1 MSLVVVLVALPQLQL
16 VVVLAVVSAV
26 TSTMLTC
33 FRAQDSETT
42 RDRPEHTDTPSL
54 VAEDSTEV
62 MRCMWV
68 VHCIRGSK

>member
-26 TSTMLTC
+26 TSTMLSR
-33 FRAQDSETT
+33 FRSQESETT
-42 RDRPEHTDTPSL
+42 PGRPEHNDTPSP
-54 VAEDSTEV
+54 VAEDATEV